1 MKLKKLFYVIC
12 LSTLLLILLST
23 IAFVLISINSGNF
36 DKTPY
41 LQLYTDVLRTIIVVF
56 FVGLASILI
65 PEIIQERKYEFEMR
79 KEAKRLYSESFTG
92 VQYLNC
98 RLPYLKSAEEAF
110 RHLEELHSKKHLAE
124 TYYEYLEVKNT
135 NAEFEQRRIWPPQLS
150 DPGKNIDE
158 VKAKV
163 VKIAGNWS
171 EMTEKS
177 RFDYLNNR

>member
-23 IAFVLISINSGNF
+23 IAFVLISIDSGDF
-36 DKTPY
+36 KTPY
-41 LQLYTDVLRTIIVVF
+41 LQLYTDVLGTIIVVF

-65 PEIIQERKYEFEMR
+65 PEVIQERRYEFEMR
-79 KEAKRLYSESFTG
+79 KEAKRLYSESLTG
-92 VQYLNC
+92 VMYLNS
-98 RLPYLKSAEEAF
+98 RLPYLKMAEEAF

-124 TYYEYLEVKNT
+124 TYYEYLEVKNKKP
-135 NAEFEQRRIWPPQLS
+135 EFEQRRIWPPHL
-150 DPGKNIDE
+150 DPGKYIEE

-163 VKIAGNWS
+163 VKIAGNWT

>member
-23 IAFVLISINSGNF
+23 ISFVLISFNSGGF

-41 LQLYTDVLRTIIVVF
+41 LQLYTDVLRTIIVVC

-65 PEIIQERKYEFEMR
+65 PEIIQKRRYEFEMR
-79 KEAKRLYSESFTG
+79 KEAKRFYSESLTG
-92 VQYLNC
+92 VMYLSS
-98 RLPYLKSAEEAF
+98 RLPYLKLVEDAF
-110 RHLEELHSKKHLAE
+110 KHLEELHSKKHLAE
-124 TYYEYLEVKNT
+124 TYYEYLDVKNKT
-135 NAEFEQRRIWPPQLS
+135 PEFEPRRIWPPHL
-150 DPGKNIDE
+150 DPGKYIEE
-158 VKAKV
+158 VKSKV

-177 RFDYLNNR
+177 RFDYLNNH